1 MPKGYRPY
9 LPDQDL
15 LLPPSLREWMAEEHL
30 VYFVS
35 DVVDQLDLSA
45 IHAVYGEEKRGQPPY
60 DPRLMTK
67 LLVYG
72 YCTGVFS
79 SRRIQKRLQ
88 EDIPFKV
95 LAAGNEP
102 DFRTISDFRKIHVGT
117 LQGLFEQVLEM
128 ALEVGAVK
136 VGRVTLDG
144 TKVKANAS
152 KHKAMSYGRMKEKQ
166 EQLRD
171 EVKQLLEQ
179 AEAADEEEDR
189 RHGSQR
195 GDELPEELRRRETRL
210 AKIKIAKKVVE
221 QRAREKAAAEGKS
234 AAEAKRAKPDDK
246 DQYNFTDPES
256 RIMKGA
262 DGFVQGYNAQ
272 ASVEPEML
280 LIVGQSVTEAAN
292 DKQQLEPM
300 VEAIEQQSGQR
311 PKAVLADS
319 GYCSEENLAYLESAD
334 QPERKIDGFIAT
346 GKQKH
351 GEHRLPCKPGPLP
364 KGATKVDRM
373 KRKLQTK
380 VGKAVYAARKCVVEP
395 VFGQI
400 KQARGFRQFL
410 LRGKDKVKGEWALV
424 CLTHNILRLH
434 AAIQPAERHRRM
446 FSLKIAAAEFPGAI
460 WLAGTP
466 RAGVS
471 RRIRATQGFGSPA
484 HRALF
489 LGQAPRC
496 GRKSPVH
503 SDPAR
508 SFKIRN
514 HRALPARHRHGGA
527 FDHQSIGTPGPAR
540 HCSGCHFLSPER

>member
-15 LLPPSLREWMAEEHL
+15 LLPPSLREWVAEEHL

-67 LLVYG
+67 LLIYG

-102 DFRTISDFRKIHVGT
+102 DFRTISDFRKIHIGT

-136 VGRVTLDG
+136 VGRVTVDG

-152 KHKAMSYGRMKEKQ
+152 KHKAMSYGRMEEKQ

-189 RHGSQR
+189 RHGNRR

-210 AKIKIAKKVVE
+210 AKIKMAKKVVE
-221 QRAREKAAAEGKS
+221 QRARERAAAEGQS
-234 AAEAKRAKPDDK
+234 AAEAKRAKPEDK

-272 ASVEPEML
+272 AAVEPEML
-280 LIVGQSVTEAAN
+280 LIVGQCVTEAAN

-311 PKAVLADS
+311 PDAILADS

-334 QPERKIDGFIAT
+334 QPERKIDGYIAT

-351 GEHRLPCKPGPLP
+351 GEHRLPCKRGPLP
-364 KGATKVDRM
+364 KDATKVDRM

-380 VGKAVYAARKCVVEP
+380 VGKAIYAARKCVVEP

-410 LRGKDKVKGEWALV
+410 LRGKEKVKGEWALV

-434 AAIQPAERHRRM
+434 ATLQP
-446 FSLKIAAAEFPGAI
+446 
-460 WLAGTP
+460 
-466 RAGVS
+466 
-471 RRIRATQGFGSPA
+471 
-484 HRALF
+484 
-489 LGQAPRC
+489 C
-496 GRKSPVH
+496 
-503 SDPAR
+503 
-508 SFKIRN
+508 
-514 HRALPARHRHGGA
+514 
-527 FDHQSIGTPGPAR
+527 
-540 HCSGCHFLSPER
+540 

>member
-1 MPKGYRPY
+1 MLSQEATVQPWQIQIWPIDR
-9 LPDQDL
+9 L
-15 LLPPSLREWMAEEHL
+15 
-30 VYFVS
+30 VS
-35 DVVDQLDLSA
+35 DVVDQLDLKA
-45 IHAVYGEEKRGQPPY
+45 IHAVYGEEKRGQPAY

-95 LAAGNEP
+95 LAADNEP
-102 DFRTISDFRKIHVGT
+102 DFRTISDFRKIHIAA

-128 ALEVGAVK
+128 ALESGTVK
-136 VGRVTLDG
+136 LGRVSLDG

-152 KHKAMSYGRMKEKQ
+152 KHKAMSYGRMQEKQ
-166 EQLRD
+166 AQLKEEVEQL
-171 EVKQLLEQ
+171 LAQ
-179 AEAADEEEDR
+179 AEAADEEEDQ
-189 RHGSQR
+189 RHGDKR

-210 AKIKIAKKVVE
+210 AKIKMAKKVVE

-234 AAEAKRAKPDDK
+234 AEEAKQAKPDDK
-246 DQYNFTDPES
+246 DQYNFTNAES
-256 RIMKGA
+256 RIMKSA

-272 ASVEPEML
+272 AAVEPQML

-311 PKAVLADS
+311 AEAIVAAS
-319 GYCSEENLAYLESAD
+319 GYCSEENLAYLESAE
-334 QPERKIDGFIAT
+334 QPDRKIEGFIAT

-364 KGATKVDRM
+364 KDATRVDRM

-380 VGKAVYAARKCVVEP
+380 VGKAIYAARKCIVEP

-410 LRGKDKVKGEWALV
+410 LRGKEKVKGEWALV

-434 AAIQPAERHRRM
+434 AVLQP
-446 FSLKIAAAEFPGAI
+446 S
-460 WLAGTP
+460 
-466 RAGVS
+466 
-471 RRIRATQGFGSPA
+471 
-484 HRALF
+484 
-489 LGQAPRC
+489 
-496 GRKSPVH
+496 
-503 SDPAR
+503 
-508 SFKIRN
+508 
-514 HRALPARHRHGGA
+514 
-527 FDHQSIGTPGPAR
+527 
-540 HCSGCHFLSPER
+540 

>member
-1 MPKGYRPY
+1 
-9 LPDQDL
+9 
-15 LLPPSLREWMAEEHL
+15 

-67 LLVYG
+67 LLIYG

-102 DFRTISDFRKIHVGT
+102 DFRTISDFRKIHIGT

-136 VGRVTLDG
+136 VGRVTVDG

-152 KHKAMSYGRMKEKQ
+152 KHKAMSYGRMEEKQ

-171 EVKQLLEQ
+171 EVKQLLDQ

-189 RHGSQR
+189 RHGSKR

-210 AKIKIAKKVVE
+210 AKIKMAKKVVE
-221 QRAREKAAAEGKS
+221 QRARERAAAEGKS

-272 ASVEPEML
+272 AAVEPEML

-311 PKAVLADS
+311 PEAILADS

-351 GEHRLPCKPGPLP
+351 GEHRLPCKRGPLP
-364 KGATKVDRM
+364 KDATKVDRM

-380 VGKAVYAARKCVVEP
+380 VGKVVYAARKCVVEP

-410 LRGKDKVKGEWALV
+410 LRGKEKVKGEWALV

-434 AAIQPAERHRRM
+434 AALQP
-446 FSLKIAAAEFPGAI
+446 
-460 WLAGTP
+460 
-466 RAGVS
+466 
-471 RRIRATQGFGSPA
+471 
-484 HRALF
+484 
-489 LGQAPRC
+489 C
-496 GRKSPVH
+496 
-503 SDPAR
+503 
-508 SFKIRN
+508 
-514 HRALPARHRHGGA
+514 
-527 FDHQSIGTPGPAR
+527 
-540 HCSGCHFLSPER
+540 

>member
-9 LPDQDL
+9 LPEQDF
-15 LLPPSLREWMAEEHL
+15 LLPPSLREWLSEEHL

-45 IHAVYGEEKRGQPPY
+45 IHEVYGEEKRGQPPY

-102 DFRTISDFRKIHVGT
+102 DFRTISDFRKIHIGR

-136 VGRVTLDG
+136 LGRVSLDG

-166 EQLRD
+166 KQLRE
-171 EVKQLLEQ
+171 EVKGVLEQ

-189 RHGSQR
+189 RYGGKR
-195 GDELPEELRRRETRL
+195 GDEWPEELQRRETRL
-210 AKIKIAKKVVE
+210 AKIKAAKKIIE
-221 QRAREKAAAEGKS
+221 QRAREKAMAEGKS
-234 AAEAKRAKPDDK
+234 VAEAKRAKPEDK

-256 RIMKGA
+256 RIMKGV

-272 ASVEPEML
+272 AAVEPEML
-280 LIVGQSVTEAAN
+280 LIVGQLVSEAAN
-292 DKQQLEPM
+292 DKKQLEPM
-300 VEAIEQQSGQR
+300 VELIEQQSGQR
-311 PKAVLADS
+311 PEAILADS
-319 GYCSEENLAYLESAD
+319 GYCSEENLAYLESAG
-334 QPERKIDGFIAT
+334 QPERHIQGFIAT

-351 GEHRLPCKPGPLP
+351 GEHRLPCKRGPLP
-364 KGATKVDRM
+364 KSATGVDRM

-410 LRGKDKVKGEWALV
+410 LRGKEKVNGEWALL
-424 CLTHNILRLH
+424 CLTHNILRLY
-434 AAIQPAERHRRM
+434 AAQQP
-446 FSLKIAAAEFPGAI
+446 
-460 WLAGTP
+460 
-466 RAGVS
+466 
-471 RRIRATQGFGSPA
+471 
-484 HRALF
+484 
-489 LGQAPRC
+489 C
-496 GRKSPVH
+496 
-503 SDPAR
+503 
-508 SFKIRN
+508 
-514 HRALPARHRHGGA
+514 
-527 FDHQSIGTPGPAR
+527 
-540 HCSGCHFLSPER
+540 